1 MPSKRQQVSSD
12 RVWRYG
18 EEQML
23 NAVTL
28 YRSEKMAEPSPLET
42 IKEMLKKDVSNA
54 VPGQIAFLSV
64 VSAI

>member
-1 MPSKRQQVSSD
+1 
-12 RVWRYG
+12 
-18 EEQML
+18 ML